1 MSTHD
6 FSIANQAAFAARDDI
21 NKALQAL
28 ASNSSS
34 ATAPANPFEK
44 MWWYDTSNNILKS
57 YKGSGA
63 WINVGRFNQTSN
75 EFEILDDTKVV
86 TTSGTQV
93 GILGDQ
99 ATATWDL
106 GTGTTESL
114 VSPAK
119 IASAIDALSF
129 QDVDLSAQGKVK
141 LGFGLEVIWGYFT
154 TTADGDQTHNF
165 HTAFTNNCWG
175 MAMGAAKTAGTEG
188 FGGNTYCAVQVLSTT
203 QFQSNRPDS
212 IQGNNAQFYYIAW
225 GN

>member
-6 FSIANQAAFAARDDI
+6 FEIANQAALAAREDI
-21 NKALQAL
+21 NDALQAL
-28 ASNSSS
+28 ASNSSG
-34 ATAPANPFEK
+34 ATEPASPFEK

-57 YKGSGA
+57 YKGSGT

-75 EFEILDDTKVV
+75 QFEVLDDTKVV

-99 ATATWDL
+99 TALTWAT
-106 GTGTTESL
+106 GTGTTDSL

-119 IASAIDALSF
+119 IASAIDALAF
-129 QDVDLSAQGKVK
+129 QDVSLSAQGKVK
-141 LGFGLEVIWGYFT
+141 LGFGLEVIWGYFAPT
-154 TTADGDQTHNF
+154 LDTNQTHNF

-175 MAMGAAKTAGTEG
+175 MTMGAARTPGTEG
-188 FGGNTYCAVQVLSTT
+188 FAGHTTCAIQVLSKTS
-203 QFQSNRPDS
+203 FQSNRPDAINGTTAS
-212 IQGNNAQFYYIAW
+212 FFYIAW